1 MIKTLQ
7 NALKQD
13 RESFVLPRSVQDA
26 IPIRRVWPDGIFQFG
41 SKFSKTIRFTDIN
54 YAIASK
60 EDKTAMFLGYSELLN
75 ALDTGSTTK
84 ITVNNK
90 RLNRQNFEQE
100 ILIPR
105 RDDYLDGYR
114 AEYNSML
121 TDKVTDSSNS
131 VVQERYITL
140 SVHRKNI
147 EEARMF
153 FDRVTADVTTRLS
166 HLDAHSEEM
175 DVVERL
181 RVLHDFYRTGE
192 ETEYRLDLHDL
203 VQKGHSFK
211 DAICPDSLEFKK
223 DYFIMGDKFGRVL
236 FLKEYASYI
245 KDSMINE
252 LTALNRT
259 LMLSIDV
266 ISVPT
271 DEAVREMQNRLL
283 GVETNVTNW
292 QRRQNNNNHFSAVV
306 PYDLEQ
312 QRKETREMLD
322 DLTTRD
328 QRMMFA
334 VVTLVHLA
342 DSKAELDSDTETLQA
357 TARKHLC
364 QLSTLNWQ
372 QADGLVTAL
381 PLGLRR
387 IDALRT
393 LTTEAL
399 AVLMP
404 FKAQE
409 IRDQGGVYYG
419 QNVISKNLIIAN
431 RKELLNGNGFIL
443 GVSGSGKSFTA
454 KEEIVS
460 IALSTNDDIIVLDPE
475 SEYGALI
482 EGLGGEVINI
492 SATSRNHINAMDME
506 QGYGDGENPVVL
518 KSEFLLSLCE
528 QLIGS
533 GKLSAKEKSII
544 DRCTASVYR
553 DYIRRDYQGKAP
565 TLQDFHAELL
575 RQSEAEARDVALAIE
590 LFTEG
595 SLNTF
600 AKPTN
605 VDTDARILCYDIR
618 DLGKQLLPVG
628 MLVVL
633 GSIFNRVIRNRQL
646 GRNTWVYIDEIYL
659 LFQHEYSA
667 NFLFTLWKR
676 VRKYGVCCTG
686 ITQNLDDLLQSHT
699 ARTMLAN
706 SEFLVMLNQA
716 ATDRMELAQLLNISD
731 NQLSYI
737 TNVDSGKG
745 LIKCGSTIVP
755 FVNSFPKNTRLYKLM
770 TTKPSEMGVT

>member
-1 MIKTLQ
+1 M
-7 NALKQD
+7 
-13 RESFVLPRSVQDA
+13 
-26 IPIRRVWPDGIFQFG
+26 
-41 SKFSKTIRFTDIN
+41 
-54 YAIASK
+54 
-60 EDKTAMFLGYSELLN
+60 
-75 ALDTGSTTK
+75 
-84 ITVNNK
+84 
-90 RLNRQNFEQE
+90 
-100 ILIPR
+100 
-105 RDDYLDGYR
+105 
-114 AEYNSML
+114 
-121 TDKVTDSSNS
+121 
-131 VVQERYITL
+131 
-140 SVHRKNI
+140 
-147 EEARMF
+147 
-153 FDRVTADVTTRLS
+153 
-166 HLDAHSEEM
+166 
-175 DVVERL
+175 
-181 RVLHDFYRTGE
+181 
-192 ETEYRLDLHDL
+192 
-203 VQKGHSFK
+203 
-211 DAICPDSLEFKK
+211 
-223 DYFIMGDKFGRVL
+223 
-236 FLKEYASYI
+236 
-245 KDSMINE
+245 
-252 LTALNRT
+252 
-259 LMLSIDV
+259 
-266 ISVPT
+266 
-271 DEAVREMQNRLL
+271 
-283 GVETNVTNW
+283 
-292 QRRQNNNNHFSAVV
+292 

-342 DSKAELDSDTETLQA
+342 DTKEELDSDTETLQSA
-357 TARKHLC
+357 ARKHLC
-364 QLSTLNWQ
+364 QLATLNWQ
-372 QADGLVTAL
+372 QADGLTTAL

-409 IRDQGGVYYG
+409 IRDQGGIYYG
-419 QNVISKNLIIAN
+419 QNVISKNLIVAN
-431 RKELLNGNGFIL
+431 RKELLNGNGFVL

-454 KEEIVS
+454 KEEIAGV
-460 IALSTNDDIIVLDPE
+460 ALSTEDDIIVIDPE
-475 SEYGALI
+475 SEYGPLI

-492 SATSRNHINAMDME
+492 SATSRNHINAMDMD

-528 QLIGS
+528 QLVGS

-544 DRCTASVYR
+544 DRCTAGVYH
-553 DYIRRDYQGKAP
+553 DYIRNGYQGAAP

-575 RQSEAEARDVALAIE
+575 RQTEAEARDVALAIE

-600 AKPTN
+600 AKPSN
-605 VDTDARILCYDIR
+605 VDTNSRILCYDIR

-633 GSIFNRVIRNRQL
+633 DSVFNRIIHNRKM
-646 GRNTWVYIDEIYL
+646 GKNTWVYVDEIYL

-676 VRKYGVCCTG
+676 VRKYGACCTG

-716 ATDRMELAQLLNISD
+716 ATDRAELAQLLNISD

-737 TNVDSGKG
+737 TNVDSGRG

-755 FVNSFPKNTRLYKLM
+755 FMNVFPKNTRLYKLM
-770 TTKPSEMGVT
+770 STKFMEQLDAT